1 MSKHKI
7 SFQLNGERVQVTV
20 PANLTLLKLLRE
32 EFDLIGTKVGCD
44 AGECG
49 ACTILVDQQAVN
61 SCLML
66 AVEADGKELLTIE
79 GLNDSAGLDPL
90 QDAFIEHAALQCGF
104 CTPGM
109 IMAAKALLLKN
120 PHPQAEEIKKAL
132 SGNLCRCT
140 GYKKIIEAVLD
151 AASRMQNL

>member
-1 MSKHKI
+1 MSEHKI

-32 EFDLIGTKVGCD
+32 EFDLIGTKAGCD

-61 SCLML
+61 SCLIL

-79 GLNDSAGLDPL
+79 GLNDSTGLDPL

-120 PHPQAEEIKKAL
+120 PHPQTEDIKKAL

-140 GYKKIIEAVLD
+140 GYKKIVEAVLD